1 MRIVAFDSKDF
12 NRGKIVRK
20 PAEPPAL
27 GTVREYKGYFT
38 PLGVGLTFKHED
50 LFRNAFVKA
59 CSRWAAEFSLSMDRP
74 VLSSYPVRSHLPL
87 KAAIPLC
94 DKIIQEVQ
102 EYIEL
107 AFFSW
112 ISLPL
117 DQYPTVEVGG
127 QRTPRKEI
135 PTPKFLRDVAPSFS
149 YMTAWSFF
157 GKRNASEYAAL
168 VDGFRGKVTT
178 AWTDLT
184 SRTKPQVYSRGDE
197 CNPFIAAADMVAFLT
212 DVKLWQAEEF
222 EKRKLIPESV
232 KSAWNQYQFDVDVRY
247 LDPNVLSKIA
257 WYSENLIDVG
267 PYLKRPVIFFL
278 ADEIEK
284 IELAAPGPLD
294 FAQTELPLESLPPP
308 KPRRFHD
315 VLQRTAPYVAATQLA
330 FERDGCVQFF
340 DRYTD
345 TDKIRDGDVLV
356 YMGEQSRRVASA
368 YEDAYEVEVMSARE
382 LRRRLKRESIKEEKQ
397 EG

>member
-12 NRGKIVRK
+12 NRAKTIRK
-20 PAEPPAL
+20 PAESPAV
-27 GTVREYKGYFT
+27 GSVVEYKGYFT
-38 PLGVGLTFKHED
+38 PLGVGLTFKHDD
-50 LFRNAFVKA
+50 LFRNAYVEA
-59 CSRWAAEFSLSMDRP
+59 CRKWADEFSLPMDRP
-74 VLSSYPVRSHLPL
+74 LLSSYPIRSQMPL
-87 KAAIPLC
+87 RAAIPLC

-102 EYIEL
+102 DYIEL

-117 DQYPTVEVGG
+117 DQHPTVGVGG
-127 QRTPRKEI
+127 QRTPRKEV
-135 PTPKFLRDVAPSFS
+135 PTPKFLRDVAPSFA

-157 GKRNASEYAAL
+157 GKRNASDYTAI
-168 VDGFRGKVTT
+168 VDGFRGKLTP

-184 SRTKPQVYSRGDE
+184 SRTKPQIYSRGDE

-212 DVKLWQAEEF
+212 DVELWQREDIG
-222 EKRKLIPESV
+222 KRKLSPDNV
-232 KSAWNQYQFDVDVRY
+232 KSVWDQYQFDVDVRY
-247 LDPNVLSKIA
+247 LDPNVRSKIT
-257 WYSENLIDVG
+257 WFSENLIDVG
-267 PYLKRPVIFFL
+267 PYLARPVIFFL

-284 IELAAPGPLD
+284 IELASPKPLD
-294 FAQTELPLESLPPP
+294 LAQTELPLEPISPP
-308 KPRRFHD
+308 KPRKFHE
-315 VLQRTAPYVAATQLA
+315 VLQRTPPYFAATQLA
-330 FERDGCVQFF
+330 FERGGCVQFF

-345 TDKIRDGDVLV
+345 ADRIRDGDVLV